1 MSVSTSAA
9 SQSFPPG
16 IRGWEHMPYGYRR
29 WNGTVWAPAWVDR
42 YNQQLDLIRCL
53 FEAGWPVEHHVE
65 DWYRMLTE
73 FDLLGKE
80 LDARERVAR

>member
-1 MSVSTSAA
+1 
-9 SQSFPPG
+9 
-16 IRGWEHMPYGYRR
+16 MPYGYRR

-42 YNQQLDLIRCL
+42 YNQQLDLIRRL
-53 FEAGWPVEHHVE
+53 FEAGYDVEHHVE